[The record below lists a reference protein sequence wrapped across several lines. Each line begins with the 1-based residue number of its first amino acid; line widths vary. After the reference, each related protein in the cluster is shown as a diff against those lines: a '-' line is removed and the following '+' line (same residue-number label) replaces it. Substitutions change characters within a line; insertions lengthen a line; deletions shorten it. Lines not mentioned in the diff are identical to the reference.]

1 MKRMSKKMSI
11 LNNKLSQL
19 LNLKIILFYNSLFK
33 FDLNLEKI
41 QTKLYKKLTN
51 KAKELM
57 QLNKQV
63 IASSKV

>member
-1 MKRMSKKMSI
+1 MSKKMSI